1 MHGEAVKHNINLT
14 LLPDMKSDYKF
25 QPKLALIRSIADFFS
40 SKHNKYYAFKIKHLT
55 YKFFINQMFHVHAFV
70 QIL

>member
-1 MHGEAVKHNINLT
+1 
-14 LLPDMKSDYKF
+14 MKSDYKF